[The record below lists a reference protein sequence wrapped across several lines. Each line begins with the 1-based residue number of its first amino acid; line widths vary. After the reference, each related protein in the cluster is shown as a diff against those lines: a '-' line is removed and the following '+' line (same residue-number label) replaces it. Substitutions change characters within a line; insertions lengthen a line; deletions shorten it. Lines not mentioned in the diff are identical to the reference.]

1 MQRSFF
7 VTGTDTDAGKTVI
20 TTGFIDLLTQSGL
33 RVAGMKPVAS
43 GCVMTDAGLRN
54 DDALQHQAHSNVDL
68 PYRLINPYAFLPAI
82 APHIAADHVQVSI
95 DLDLLQDRFN
105 QIQREVDVV
114 VVEGA
119 GGWFVPLNTTQTIA
133 DLAIQLQLP
142 VILVVGIKL
151 GCINHALLSVQAIQ
165 QSGLTLSGWVANTV
179 EINDESDTIIS
190 SLQQR
195 INEPCLGIVPTLRPN
210 QSAAAYLSLEGI

>member
-68 PYRLINPYAFLPAI
+68 PYTLINPYAFLPAI
-82 APHIAADHVQVSI
+82 APHIAAEHVQVSI

-165 QSGLTLSGWVANTV
+165 QSGLTLLGWVANTV
-179 EINDESDTIIS
+179 EINDESDAIIS
-190 SLQQR
+190 SLKQR
-195 INEPCLGIVPTLRPN
+195 INEPCLGVVPTLGPN

>member
-1 MQRSFF
+1 
-7 VTGTDTDAGKTVI
+7 
-20 TTGFIDLLTQSGL
+20 
-33 RVAGMKPVAS
+33 
-43 GCVMTDAGLRN
+43 
-54 DDALQHQAHSNVDL
+54 
-68 PYRLINPYAFLPAI
+68 LINPYAFLPAI